1 MSPADYPYLLD
12 YHPSFTTTLNAEV
25 YPRTLGTNSLT
36 GLPSNQVCRPFL
48 SSSPYNDDKWTSH
61 ECDYYRTTFNGLMTG
76 TIEFFFNPC
85 GNYSDTSNLRFLM
98 IKGSLGPSFEVS
110 ISTEYQNQESFY
122 PYVLHEI
129 SVLIELS
136 LGHLCCLLTDVPPQ
150 PNSPTDNVFNLNLE
164 LTSFNYHKFIRLR

>member
-1 MSPADYPYLLD
+1 M
-12 YHPSFTTTLNAEV
+12 
-25 YPRTLGTNSLT
+25 
-36 GLPSNQVCRPFL
+36 CCPFL

-61 ECDYYRTTFNGLMTG
+61 ECEITVPLWKRSHDWDYK
-76 TIEFFFNPC
+76 IFNPC

-164 LTSFNYHKFIRLR
+164 ITSFNYHKFIRLR

>member
-1 MSPADYPYLLD
+1 MSPFLII
-12 YHPSFTTTLNAEV
+12 
-25 YPRTLGTNSLT
+25 
-36 GLPSNQVCRPFL
+36 LPS
-48 SSSPYNDDKWTSH
+48 NDDKWTSH
-61 ECDYYRTTFNGLMTG
+61 ECDLFTVPLFKRSHDWDYLIMV
-76 TIEFFFNPC
+76 NPC

-164 LTSFNYHKFIRLR
+164 ITSFNYHKFIRLK

>member
-1 MSPADYPYLLD
+1 
-12 YHPSFTTTLNAEV
+12 
-25 YPRTLGTNSLT
+25 
-36 GLPSNQVCRPFL
+36 VCRPFL

-61 ECDYYRTTFNGLMTG
+61 ECEITVPLFKRSHDWDYK
-76 TIEFFFNPC
+76 IFNPC

>member
-1 MSPADYPYLLD
+1 MSVKLPY
-12 YHPSFTTTLNAEV
+12 H
-25 YPRTLGTNSLT
+25 NS
-36 GLPSNQVCRPFL
+36 
-48 SSSPYNDDKWTSH
+48 
-61 ECDYYRTTFNGLMTG
+61 FNGLMTG
-76 TIEFFFNPC
+76 TIIWFNPC

-164 LTSFNYHKFIRLR
+164 ITSLIITNLLD

>member
-1 MSPADYPYLLD
+1 
-12 YHPSFTTTLNAEV
+12 
-25 YPRTLGTNSLT
+25 
-36 GLPSNQVCRPFL
+36 
-48 SSSPYNDDKWTSH
+48 
-61 ECDYYRTTFNGLMTG
+61 MTG
-76 TIEFFFNPC
+76 TRFNPC

-122 PYVLHEI
+122 PYVLEI

-150 PNSPTDNVFNLNLE
+150 PTSPTNNVFNLNLKTNFMIRDLYKSSLKE
-164 LTSFNYHKFIRLR
+164 VNFYSKFYNKYKISTSKTPNKVLTNSYLCTFH